1 MVDKL
6 LPPMQTLDNPQ
17 RVNSPLHQ
25 DHRETVGMCSL
36 TMGVVSTTFGITT
49 VEDQTKAW
57 TATFVVVFGAMELGP
72 IY

>member
-6 LPPMQTLDNPQ
+6 LPPMQTLGNPQ

-36 TMGVVSTTFGITT
+36 MMGDASTTFGITT

-57 TATFVVVFGAMELGP
+57 TASSVVVFGAMELGP

>member
-6 LPPMQTLDNPQ
+6 LPPMQTLGNPQ
-17 RVNSPLHQ
+17 QVNSPLHQ

-36 TMGVVSTTFGITT
+36 TMGVVSTTYGITM

-57 TATFVVVFGAMELGP
+57 TASSVVVFGAMKLGP

>member
-6 LPPMQTLDNPQ
+6 HQPMQTLGNPQ
-17 RVNSPLHQ
+17 QVNSPLHQ

-36 TMGVVSTTFGITT
+36 TMGVVFTTIGITT

-57 TATFVVVFGAMELGP
+57 TATFAVECGAMERGP
-72 IY
+72 IC